1 MRLGTDFS
9 ESGWIIST
17 MNIWRMS
24 GSIVVRLINAG
35 NLLNISSIRRNVKDV
50 RSVPVFVR
58 CMRLQV
64 DGKFLILSIRKL
76 VSVAVPVWRSVS
88 SERFMST
95 KFIYKHGNNSINHR

>member
-9 ESGWIIST
+9 ESGFIRWIIST

-58 CMRLQV
+58 CMQLQV

-95 KFIYKHGNNSINHR
+95 KFIYNHGNN

>member
-1 MRLGTDFS
+1 MRLGTDFP
-9 ESGWIIST
+9 ESGFYLRWIIST
-17 MNIWRMS
+17 MNIWRMF

-64 DGKFLILSIRKL
+64 DGRFLILSIRKL
-76 VSVAVPVWRSVS
+76 VSVAVPVW
-88 SERFMST
+88 EKC
-95 KFIYKHGNNSINHR
+95 KFGAIYVH